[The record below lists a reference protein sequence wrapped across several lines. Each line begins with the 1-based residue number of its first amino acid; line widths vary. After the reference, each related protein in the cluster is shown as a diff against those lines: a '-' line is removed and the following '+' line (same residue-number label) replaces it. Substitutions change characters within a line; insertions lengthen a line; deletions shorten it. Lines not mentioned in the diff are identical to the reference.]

1 MRMSNR
7 TPQQIGFAREKTL
20 NSGTDDVDPTHVL
33 TMIDYVRRLYFLN
46 TEGEPLSFAHLAC

>member
-20 NSGTDDVDPTHVL
+20 NSGTDDVDPTHVF
-33 TMIDYVRRLYFLN
+33 TMMDFLN
-46 TEGEPLSFAHLAC
+46 TAGEPLSFAHLAC